1 MAGSAFQRFAVHKA
15 GFGSAADPRYVVGP
29 QRERLAAR

>member
-1 MAGSAFQRFAVHKA
+1 MAGAAAQRFAVHKA
-15 GFGSAADPRYVVGP
+15 GFGSVADPRHVVEP